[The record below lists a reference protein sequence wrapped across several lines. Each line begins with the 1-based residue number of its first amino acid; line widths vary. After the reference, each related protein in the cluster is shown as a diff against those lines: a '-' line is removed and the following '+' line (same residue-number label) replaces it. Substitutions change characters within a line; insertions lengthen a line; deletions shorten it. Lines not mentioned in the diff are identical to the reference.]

1 MKSALKSLAG
11 AILLLTA
18 MGCTHGS
25 PFVTVQ
31 DGHFIRNG
39 KPYTFVGTNF
49 WYGPILASEGRGG
62 DMERLQNELDALK
75 ELGIDNLRVL
85 VGGDGADGVYSRVE
99 PTLQVAPGV
108 YNDTLLV
115 GLDRFLV
122 ELGKRDMQA
131 VLYVNN
137 SWEWTGGYGQYLE
150 WATGEK
156 TLIPLVDG
164 YWPFMQQMRKFQ
176 TCQEAQQLYFN
187 HLRNIVSRMNSLT
200 GKPYSEDPAIFSWQ
214 LGNEPRC
221 FSDDPEVRAGFIGW
235 MTEAARII
243 REIDPNHL
251 ISTGNEGLMGCE
263 EDMELVRAVN
273 EIPGIDYMT
282 IHIWPYNWGWVRP
295 DHLQED
301 VGVAIDR
308 TRTYLAQH
316 KALAE
321 ELGLPVVAEEFGFPR
336 DGFRASMDATTTARD
351 QYYAHVFVQ
360 VGTYLDGANF
370 WGWSGYAVP
379 LHEQWESGD
388 PYTGDPSQE
397 AQGLNGVYI
406 GDSTVGVIAAA
417 TARINAG
424 KTLDDTICYG
434 HQDDLVYGHEW
445 VVTDVENDP
454 LERSDVKDVAGK
466 YPVLVGFDL
475 GGIEMGD
482 ACNLDGVPFD
492 LMRRAA
498 LTHIARGGTVTFSW
512 HPRNPLTGGDA
523 WDVSSDQVVRS
534 ILPGG
539 GKEAEFALWLQRLGD
554 FFESLN
560 GAPVIFRPWHENLGS
575 WFWWGGRLCTPEDY
589 MDLFRLTNDYLTQE
603 RGIPNIQW
611 CYSPNGPVSAE
622 DYLSRYPGDVYVDIL
637 GTDIYEYVGPDGLK
651 AAGARFRSQ
660 VRGMLATL
668 KAIGEEH
675 GKPYCLSETGLE
687 GLKDPHWWT
696 EQLYPAI
703 EGSGILY
710 VLTWRNAHDKPGHFY
725 APWKGFEYA
734 EDFVQF
740 ADKEDIILL

>member
-1 MKSALKSLAG
+1 MNQLLKPLLWSVLFLA
-11 AILLLTA
+11 AA
-18 MGCTHGS
+18 GCTANPS
-25 PFVTVQ
+25 FVTVQ
-31 DGHFIRNG
+31 NGQFVRDG

-62 DMERLQNELDALK
+62 DPERLARELDVLK
-75 ELGIDNLRVL
+75 DLGIDNLRVL

-99 PTLQVAPGV
+99 PTLQIAPGV

-187 HLRNIVSRMNSLT
+187 HLKNIVSRVNTIT
-200 GKPYSEDPAIFSWQ
+200 GKPYKDDPAIFAWQ

-235 MTEAARII
+235 MTEAARIVK
-243 REIDPNHL
+243 EIDGNHL
-251 ISTGNEGLMGCE
+251 LSTGNEGLMGCE
-263 EDMELVRAVN
+263 EDPELVRAVN

-282 IHIWPYNWGWVRP
+282 IHIWPYNWSWVRP

-316 KALAE
+316 RALAD

-336 DGFRASMDATTTARD
+336 DGFQASKVASVTARD
-351 QYYAHVFVQ
+351 QYYAYVFSQ
-360 VGTYLDGANF
+360 VGRYLDGANF
-370 WGWSGYAVP
+370 WGWSGFAVP

-388 PYTGDPSQE
+388 PYTADPSQE

-406 GDSTVGVIAAA
+406 TDSTVDVIAAA
-417 TARINAG
+417 TARIDEG
-424 KTLDDTICYG
+424 LEPKKILYG
-434 HQDDLVYGHEW
+434 HQDDLVYGHNW

-454 LERSDVKDVAGK
+454 LDRSDVKDVAGR
-466 YPVLVGFDL
+466 YPAVVGFDL
-475 GGIEMGD
+475 GGIELGD
-482 ACNLDGVPFD
+482 PCNLDGVPFD

-498 LTHIARGGTVTFSW
+498 LKQMERGGQVTFSW

-523 WDVSSDQVVRS
+523 WDISSDQVVKS
-534 ILPGG
+534 VLPGG
-539 GKEAEFALWLQRLGD
+539 EKHEEFMQWLERAADFLDGLG
-554 FFESLN
+554 
-560 GAPVIFRPWHENLGS
+560 GAPFLFRPWHENIGS

-589 MDLFRLTNDYLTQE
+589 IDLFRMTHDYFVEE
-603 RGIPNIQW
+603 RGIANIRW
-611 CYSPNGPVSAE
+611 SYSPNGPLSEA
-622 DYLSRYPGDVYVDIL
+622 DYLSRYPGDGYVDIL
-637 GTDIYEYVGPDGLK
+637 GTDIYEYVGPEGL
-651 AAGARFRSQ
+651 ALAGMRFRMQ

-668 KAIGEEH
+668 RTIGEEH
-675 GKPYCLSETGLE
+675 GKPWCLSETGLE
-687 GLKDPHWWT
+687 GLTDPHWWT
-696 EQLYPAI
+696 DHLYPAI
-703 EGSGILY
+703 EDSGIEY

-725 APWKGFEYA
+725 APWKGFENE
-734 EDFVQF
+734 EDFRSF
-740 ADKEDIILL
+740 ANKEDIILL